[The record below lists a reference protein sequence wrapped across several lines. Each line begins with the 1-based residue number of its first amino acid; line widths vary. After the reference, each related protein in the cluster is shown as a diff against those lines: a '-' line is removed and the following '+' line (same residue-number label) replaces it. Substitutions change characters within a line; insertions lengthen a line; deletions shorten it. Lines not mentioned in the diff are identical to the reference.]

1 MTAITQPSTAVST
14 WTIDPAHSSAEFSVK
29 HMMVATARGRIT
41 SISGAI
47 ALNEANL
54 AASSVEAS
62 ADLSS
67 IDTGN
72 AQRDQHLRMDDF
84 FNIEQFPTATF
95 RSTRVEAQDAE
106 RAKVYGEL
114 TIRGITQEV
123 AFDVELEGRGLDAYG
138 KERLGVTVETSINRL
153 DYGVKWNPAIETGG
167 VVLGNR
173 VRITLH
179 LSAVRQDQ

>member
-1 MTAITQPSTAVST
+1 MTATSQPRTTTT
-14 WTIDPAHSSAEFSVK
+14 WSIDPTHSSAEFSVK

-41 SISGAI
+41 TISGVI
-47 ALNEANL
+47 SLNEANP
-54 AASSVEAS
+54 AASSVQAS

-72 AQRDQHLRMDDF
+72 AQRDQHLRADDF
-84 FNIEQFPTATF
+84 FNIEQYPTATF
-95 RSTRVEAQDAE
+95 HSTRVVAQDAE

-138 KERLGVTVETSINRL
+138 KERVGLTANTTINRL
-153 DYGVKWNPAIETGG
+153 DFGVKWNPAIETGG
-167 VVLGNR
+167 VVLGNS
-173 VRITLH
+173 VRLTLH
-179 LSAVRQDQ
+179 LSAVREN

>member
-1 MTAITQPSTAVST
+1 MTATSRPRTTTTT
-14 WTIDPAHSSAEFSVK
+14 WSIDSAHSSAEFSVK
-29 HMMVATARGRIT
+29 HMMVATARGRIAT
-41 SISGAI
+41 ISGSI
-47 ALNEANL
+47 ALDEANP

-72 AQRDQHLRMDDF
+72 AQRDQHLRADDF
-84 FNIEQFPTATF
+84 FNTEQYPTATF
-95 RSTRVEAQDAE
+95 RSTRVEVRDAE
-106 RAKVYGEL
+106 HAMVYGEL
-114 TIRGITQEV
+114 TVRGISQEV

-138 KERLGVTVETSINRL
+138 KERLGLTAETSINRL
-153 DYGVKWNPAIETGG
+153 DFGVKWNPAIETGG

-179 LSAVRQDQ
+179 VSAVRQD

>member
-1 MTAITQPSTAVST
+1 MTATSQPRTATTT

-41 SISGAI
+41 TISGVI
-47 ALNEANL
+47 TLNEGNPI
-54 AASSVEAS
+54 ASSVEAS

-72 AQRDQHLRMDDF
+72 AQRDQHLRTDDF
-84 FNIEQFPTATF
+84 FSIEQFPTATF
-95 RSTRVEAQDAE
+95 RSTRVEVQDAE
-106 RAKVYGEL
+106 RGKVYGEL
-114 TIRGITQEV
+114 TVRGMSREV

-138 KERLGVTVETSINRL
+138 KERIGFTAKTNINRL

-179 LSAVRQDQ
+179 LSAIRQD